1 MLHAEV
7 DSPVRLK
14 LQPLKMIARGLLAV
28 LLVNLLLVGPEWLM
42 PYATFP
48 HPWLAAEAL
57 LVAGVM
63 LLVPRPWAWI
73 AAGVLSLAVMVSVGL
88 ALSDLGTGWA
98 LGRPM
103 NLLIDLPLAAS
114 VEHLLRGAV
123 GGPVAWT
130 ILATGLA
137 AVGYA
142 LYRLARLLRG
152 MVPGQASM
160 ASVLVGLALVSAGL
174 LLQHHR
180 DAWPIGRAVDA
191 PALIR
196 YTDQADRVLRTAAE
210 RRAFADALAV
220 PQKPVERQM
229 ASLQGRDVI
238 LGFIESYGVSFL
250 RDARYRVT
258 GQAALEA
265 LAGELEAAGLQA
277 VTASMRSPVQGG
289 QSWLAHGSVLSG
301 RWINNQIRYD
311 LFLDKPRPS
320 LIRDFDQAGYET
332 AAVMPAI
339 TRAWPAGRQWGYDQI
354 HDHAR
359 IEYAGP
365 PLNWVTMPDQYT
377 WHYFQRA
384 IRGPSASPVF
394 AELALIS
401 SHAPWTPVLP
411 TIDWSRVG
419 DGSVFQR
426 WAEAG
431 PAPGVVWADRDRV
444 RRHYARAVDYA
455 LRTAGEW
462 AARDLGDGILIL
474 LGDHQPAPLVTG
486 EGASRAVP
494 VHIIARDSAL
504 LEAFVARGFRRGV
517 MPPAEALGTLAD
529 LRSHLLA
536 VFDGEQTPGAA
547 VPAPASGAV
556 APSPDEIKE

>member
-1 MLHAEV
+1 
-7 DSPVRLK
+7 
-14 LQPLKMIARGLLAV
+14 MIARGLLAV

>member
-1 MLHAEV
+1 
-7 DSPVRLK
+7 
-14 LQPLKMIARGLLAV
+14 MIARGLPAV
-28 LLVNLLLVGPEWLM
+28 LLVNLLVVGPEWLM
-42 PYATFP
+42 PYAAFP

-73 AAGVLSLAVMVSVGL
+73 AAVVLSLAVMVSVGL
-88 ALSDLGTGWA
+88 ALSDLGTGLA

-123 GGPVAWT
+123 GGPAAWA
-130 ILATGLA
+130 ILAAGLA

-142 LYRLARLLRG
+142 LYGLSRLLYR
-152 MVPGQASM
+152 MAPGQAGM
-160 ASVLVGLALVSAGL
+160 ASVLVGVAMVGAGL

-220 PQKPVERQM
+220 PQQPIQRQM

-258 GQAALEA
+258 GQAALEH

-277 VTASMRSPVQGG
+277 VTTSMRSPVQGG

-301 RWINNQIRYD
+301 RWISNQIRYD
-311 LFLDKPRPS
+311 LFLDTPRPS
-320 LIRDFDQAGYET
+320 LIRDFHQAGYET

-384 IRGPSASPVF
+384 IRAPSASPVF

-419 DGSVFQR
+419 DGSVFHR

-494 VHIIARDSAL
+494 VHIIARDRTL

-517 MPPAEALGTLAD
+517 MPPAKALGTLAD

-536 VFDGEQTPGAA
+536 VFDGEPTAGAA
-547 VPAPASGAV
+547 VPAAASGAV
-556 APSPDEIKE
+556 APSPEEIKE

>member
-1 MLHAEV
+1 
-7 DSPVRLK
+7 
-14 LQPLKMIARGLLAV
+14 MILRGLPPV

-42 PYATFP
+42 PYAAFP
-48 HPWLAAEAL
+48 HPWLAAEVL
-57 LVAGVM
+57 LVCGIM
-63 LLVPRPWAWI
+63 LFVPGPWAWLS
-73 AAGVLSLAVMVSVGL
+73 AAALSLAVMVSVAL
-88 ALSDLGTGWA
+88 ALSDLGTGLA
-98 LGRPM
+98 FGRPM

-123 GGPVAWT
+123 GGPAAWV
-130 ILATGLA
+130 ILATGGVA
-137 AVGYA
+137 AGYA
-142 LYRLARLLRG
+142 LYRLARLLVG
-152 MVPGQASM
+152 MAPRQVGLAPVLMGL
-160 ASVLVGLALVSAGL
+160 VLVGGGL

-196 YTDQADRVLRTAAE
+196 YADQADRIRRTAAE

-220 PQKPVERQM
+220 PQKPVERRM
-229 ASLQGRDVI
+229 ANLQGRDVI

-250 RDARYRVT
+250 RDLRYRDT
-258 GQAALEA
+258 GKTALGY
-265 LAGELEAAGLQA
+265 LADQLQAAGLQA
-277 VTASMRSPVQGG
+277 VTTTMRSPVQGG

-320 LIRDFDQAGYET
+320 LIRDFAQAGYET

-339 TRAWPAGRQWGYDQI
+339 TRAWPAGVQWGYDQI

-384 IRGPSASPVF
+384 IRAPSASPVF

-411 TIDWSRVG
+411 TIDWSRVD

-431 PAPGVVWADRDRV
+431 PTPGMVWADRDRV

-462 AARDLGDGILIL
+462 AARNLDDGILIL

-517 MPPAEALGTLAD
+517 MPPAKGLGTLAD

-536 VFDGEQTPGAA
+536 VFDGRRTTGAV
-547 VPAPASGAV
+547 VPAPAPGGV
-556 APSPDEIKE
+556 APSPQQRKE